1 MADIADIAT
10 ESIET
15 ALANTIQNIRRFEA
29 PSLFECEECH
39 ETIPEQRRKLGGVTL
54 CITCQSVL
62 EAKQKHLRGRPWIKK
77 KTSAASFAWHCLLPH
92 SLL

>member
-29 PSLFECEECH
+29 PSLFEFAAALVALVSE
-39 ETIPEQRRKLGGVTL
+39 VT
-54 CITCQSVL
+54 
-62 EAKQKHLRGRPWIKK
+62 A
-77 KTSAASFAWHCLLPH
+77 
-92 SLL
+92 

>member
-39 ETIPEQRRKLGGVTL
+39 KTIPEQRRKLGGVTL

-62 EAKQKHLRGRPWIKK
+62 EAKQKHLRGG
-77 KTSAASFAWHCLLPH
+77 L
-92 SLL
+92 